1 MLIPRLEVVVVTL
14 VLIAAQTQMPRFQSV
29 RSPTESSSSSGSNS
43 AIVFRS
49 SAARSRNIM
58 NSSGVAVA
66 NEQQEYS

>member
-14 VLIAAQTQMPRFQSV
+14 VLIAAQTQMPQFQPV

-43 AIVFRS
+43 AIVFQS